1 MDIKCLGLRFIVVV
15 NTAHG
20 RFLIEKLPQYEDKDI
35 TAHDCYGSEHIM
47 EFVWVDGE
55 R

>member
-1 MDIKCLGLRFIVVV
+1 MDIKCLGLRFIIVV

-20 RFLIEKLPQYEDKDI
+20 RILMDTLPQYEAKAI
-35 TAHDCYGSEHIM
+35 IAHDCYRSEHIM
-47 EFVWVDGE
+47 AFVWVDRE